1 MAKNIYQTAQGL
13 QVNIDQMR
21 ILNEKSVAVGN
32 MQVNARGDQVS
43 RSGKIIKSR
52 NEIMKDHYSR
62 QIEPVVKYNP
72 NKRKQAAEALQQE
85 IQEQA
90 AAPVAPTPSVSPL
103 PAAGLHQQLSA
114 ATSTDLRGSLASE
127 VSVDLTEP
135 APASTR
141 TIRRI

>member
-1 MAKNIYQTAQGL
+1 MAKNIYQSAQGL

-43 RSGKIIKSR
+43 RSGEIIKSR

-72 NKRKQAAEALQQE
+72 NKRKQAQQAMQEE
-85 IQEQA
+85 IQQQVA
-90 AAPVAPTPSVSPL
+90 SVVAPASL
-103 PAAGLHQQLSA
+103 PTVGVHQQLSA
-114 ATSTDLRGSLASE
+114 PASSDLRGSLASE
-127 VSVDLTEP
+127 ISVDLVEP
-135 APASTR
+135 TPTSTR

>member
-43 RSGKIIKSR
+43 RSGEIIKSR

-90 AAPVAPTPSVSPL
+90 VAPTPAPL

>member
-43 RSGKIIKSR
+43 RSGEIIKSR

-62 QIEPVVKYNP
+62 QIDPVVKYNP
-72 NKRKQAAEALQQE
+72 NKRKQAQEAIQQE
-85 IQEQA
+85 IQQQ
-90 AAPVAPTPSVSPL
+90 VAPENIPQPL
-103 PAAGLHQQLSA
+103 PTP
-114 ATSTDLRGSLASE
+114 ATGDLRGSLAN
-127 VSVDLTEP
+127 SVNIDLVEP
-135 APASTR
+135 APSSTR

>member
-1 MAKNIYQTAQGL
+1 MTKNIYQTAQGL

-43 RSGKIIKSR
+43 RSGEIIKSR

-62 QIEPVVKYNP
+62 QIDPVVKYNP
-72 NKRKQAAEALQQE
+72 NKRKQAQEAVQQE
-85 IQEQA
+85 IQQQ
-90 AAPVAPTPSVSPL
+90 VAPENIPQPL
-103 PAAGLHQQLSA
+103 PVQPN
-114 ATSTDLRGSLASE
+114 TDLRGSLAN
-127 VSVDLTEP
+127 SVNIDLVEP
-135 APASTR
+135 PPSSIR

>member
-43 RSGKIIKSR
+43 RSGEIIKSR

-85 IQEQA
+85 IQEQ
-90 AAPVAPTPSVSPL
+90 VTAPTPAPL

>member
-43 RSGKIIKSR
+43 RSGEIIKSR

-62 QIEPVVKYNP
+62 QIDPVVKYNP
-72 NKRKQAAEALQQE
+72 NKRKQAQEAIQQE
-85 IQEQA
+85 IQQQ
-90 AAPVAPTPSVSPL
+90 VAPENIPQPL
-103 PAAGLHQQLSA
+103 P
-114 ATSTDLRGSLASE
+114 TPINTDLRGSLAN
-127 VSVDLTEP
+127 SVNIDLVESPTS
-135 APASTR
+135 STR

>member
-43 RSGKIIKSR
+43 RSGEIIKSR
-52 NEIMKDHYSR
+52 NQIMKDHYSR
-62 QIEPVVKYNP
+62 QIDPVVKYNP
-72 NKRKQAAEALQQE
+72 NKRKQAQEAIQQE
-85 IQEQA
+85 IRQQ
-90 AAPVAPTPSVSPL
+90 VAPENIPQPL
-103 PAAGLHQQLSA
+103 P
-114 ATSTDLRGSLASE
+114 TPTNTDLRGSLAN
-127 VSVDLTEP
+127 SVNIDLVEP
-135 APASTR
+135 PPSSIR

>member
-43 RSGKIIKSR
+43 RSGEIIKSR

-62 QIEPVVKYNP
+62 QIDPVVKYNP
-72 NKRKQAAEALQQE
+72 NKRKQAQEAVQQE
-85 IQEQA
+85 IQQQ
-90 AAPVAPTPSVSPL
+90 VAPENIPQPL
-103 PAAGLHQQLSA
+103 PTP
-114 ATSTDLRGSLASE
+114 TSGDLRGSLAN
-127 VSVDLTEP
+127 SVNIDLVEP
-135 APASTR
+135 APSSTR

>member
-43 RSGKIIKSR
+43 RSGEIIKSR

-62 QIEPVVKYNP
+62 QIDPVVKYNP
-72 NKRKQAAEALQQE
+72 NKRKQAQEAIQQE
-85 IQEQA
+85 IQQQ
-90 AAPVAPTPSVSPL
+90 VAPENIPQPL
-103 PAAGLHQQLSA
+103 PIPT
-114 ATSTDLRGSLASE
+114 TSDLRGSLAN
-127 VSVDLTEP
+127 SVNIDLVEP
-135 APASTR
+135 APSSTR

>member
-1 MAKNIYQTAQGL
+1 MAKNIYQSAQGL

-43 RSGKIIKSR
+43 RSGEIIKSR

-62 QIEPVVKYNP
+62 QIQPVVKYNP
-72 NKRKQAAEALQQE
+72 NKRKQAQEAMQEE
-85 IQEQA
+85 IQQQVA
-90 AAPVAPTPSVSPL
+90 AVVAPVSL
-103 PAAGLHQQLSA
+103 PPVGIHQQLS
-114 ATSTDLRGSLASE
+114 TPVSSDLRGSLASE
-127 VSVDLTEP
+127 ISVDLTEP

>member
-43 RSGKIIKSR
+43 RSGEIIKSR

-62 QIEPVVKYNP
+62 QIDPVVKYNP
-72 NKRKQAAEALQQE
+72 NKRKQAQEAIQQE
-85 IQEQA
+85 TQQQ
-90 AAPVAPTPSVSPL
+90 VAPENIPQPL
-103 PAAGLHQQLSA
+103 PVQSN
-114 ATSTDLRGSLASE
+114 TDLRGSLAN
-127 VSVDLTEP
+127 SVNIDLVEP
-135 APASTR
+135 PSSSTR

>member
-43 RSGKIIKSR
+43 RSGEIIKSR

-62 QIEPVVKYNP
+62 QIDPVVKYNP
-72 NKRKQAAEALQQE
+72 NKRKQAQEVIQQE
-85 IQEQA
+85 IQQQ
-90 AAPVAPTPSVSPL
+90 VAPENIPQPL
-103 PAAGLHQQLSA
+103 PTPTTG
-114 ATSTDLRGSLASE
+114 DLRGSLAN
-127 VSVDLTEP
+127 SVNIDLVEP
-135 APASTR
+135 APSSTR

>member
-43 RSGKIIKSR
+43 RSGEIIKSR

-90 AAPVAPTPSVSPL
+90 TAPAPL

-114 ATSTDLRGSLASE
+114 TTSTDLRGSLANE

>member
-43 RSGKIIKSR
+43 RSGEIIKSR

-62 QIEPVVKYNP
+62 QIDPVVKYNP
-72 NKRKQAAEALQQE
+72 NKRKQAQEAVQQE
-85 IQEQA
+85 IQQQ
-90 AAPVAPTPSVSPL
+90 VAPENIPQPL
-103 PAAGLHQQLSA
+103 PTPTNG
-114 ATSTDLRGSLASE
+114 DLRGSLAN
-127 VSVDLTEP
+127 SVNIDLVEP
-135 APASTR
+135 APSSTR

>member
-43 RSGKIIKSR
+43 RSGEIIKSR

-62 QIEPVVKYNP
+62 QIDPVVKYNP
-72 NKRKQAAEALQQE
+72 NKRKQAQEAIQQE
-85 IQEQA
+85 IQQQ
-90 AAPVAPTPSVSPL
+90 VAPENIPQPL
-103 PAAGLHQQLSA
+103 P
-114 ATSTDLRGSLASE
+114 TPTNTDLRGSLAN
-127 VSVDLTEP
+127 SVNIDLVEP
-135 APASTR
+135 LPSSTR

>member
-43 RSGKIIKSR
+43 RSGEIIKSR

-62 QIEPVVKYNP
+62 QIDPVVKYNP
-72 NKRKQAAEALQQE
+72 NKRKQAQEAVQQE
-85 IQEQA
+85 IQQQ
-90 AAPVAPTPSVSPL
+90 VAPENIPQPL
-103 PAAGLHQQLSA
+103 P
-114 ATSTDLRGSLASE
+114 TPTNTDILGSLAN
-127 VSVDLTEP
+127 SVNIDLVEP
-135 APASTR
+135 PPSSTR

>member
-43 RSGKIIKSR
+43 RSGEIIKSR

-62 QIEPVVKYNP
+62 QIDPVVKYNP
-72 NKRKQAAEALQQE
+72 NKRKQAQEAAQQE
-85 IQEQA
+85 IQQQ
-90 AAPVAPTPSVSPL
+90 VAPENIPQPL
-103 PAAGLHQQLSA
+103 PTP
-114 ATSTDLRGSLASE
+114 TSGDLQGSLAN
-127 VSVDLTEP
+127 SVNIDLVEP
-135 APASTR
+135 PPSSTR

>member
-43 RSGKIIKSR
+43 RSGEIIKSR

-62 QIEPVVKYNP
+62 QIDPVVKYNP
-72 NKRKQAAEALQQE
+72 NKRKQAQEAIQQE
-85 IQEQA
+85 IQQQ
-90 AAPVAPTPSVSPL
+90 VAPENIPQPL
-103 PAAGLHQQLSA
+103 P
-114 ATSTDLRGSLASE
+114 TPTNVDLRGSLAN
-127 VSVDLTEP
+127 SVNIDLVEP
-135 APASTR
+135 PPSSTR

>member
-43 RSGKIIKSR
+43 RSGEIIKSG

-62 QIEPVVKYNP
+62 QIDPVVKYNP
-72 NKRKQAAEALQQE
+72 NKRKQAQEAIQQE
-85 IQEQA
+85 IQQQ
-90 AAPVAPTPSVSPL
+90 VAPENIPQPL
-103 PAAGLHQQLSA
+103 PTPTTG
-114 ATSTDLRGSLASE
+114 DLRGSLAN
-127 VSVDLTEP
+127 SVNIDLVEP
-135 APASTR
+135 APSSTR

>member
-43 RSGKIIKSR
+43 HSGEIIKSR

-62 QIEPVVKYNP
+62 QIDPVVKYNP
-72 NKRKQAAEALQQE
+72 NKRKQAQEAIQQE
-85 IQEQA
+85 IQQQ
-90 AAPVAPTPSVSPL
+90 VAPENIPQPL
-103 PAAGLHQQLSA
+103 PTP
-114 ATSTDLRGSLASE
+114 TSGDLRGSLAN
-127 VSVDLTEP
+127 SVNIDLVEP
-135 APASTR
+135 PPSSTR

>member
-43 RSGKIIKSR
+43 RSGEIIKSR

-62 QIEPVVKYNP
+62 QIDPVVKYNP
-72 NKRKQAAEALQQE
+72 NKRKQAQEAIQQE
-85 IQEQA
+85 IQQQA
-90 AAPVAPTPSVSPL
+90 APENIPQPLSTPIN
-103 PAAGLHQQLSA
+103 
-114 ATSTDLRGSLASE
+114 TDLRGSLAN
-127 VSVDLTEP
+127 SVNIDLVEP
-135 APASTR
+135 APSSTR

>member
-43 RSGKIIKSR
+43 RSGEIIKSR

-62 QIEPVVKYNP
+62 QIDPVVKYNP
-72 NKRKQAAEALQQE
+72 NKRKQAQEAIQQE
-85 IQEQA
+85 IQQQQQVEPENIPQ
-90 AAPVAPTPSVSPL
+90 PLPTPIS
-103 PAAGLHQQLSA
+103 G
-114 ATSTDLRGSLASE
+114 DLRGSLAN
-127 VSVDLTEP
+127 SVNIDLVEP
-135 APASTR
+135 PPSSTR

>member
-43 RSGKIIKSR
+43 RSGEIIKSR

-62 QIEPVVKYNP
+62 QIDPVVKYNP
-72 NKRKQAAEALQQE
+72 NKRKQAQEAIQQE
-85 IQEQA
+85 IQQQVETQA
-90 AAPVAPTPSVSPL
+90 EPENIPQPLPTPTN
-103 PAAGLHQQLSA
+103 G
-114 ATSTDLRGSLASE
+114 DLRGSLAN
-127 VSVDLTEP
+127 SVNIDLVEP
-135 APASTR
+135 PPSSTR

>member
-43 RSGKIIKSR
+43 RSGEIIKSR

-62 QIEPVVKYNP
+62 QIDPVVKYNP
-72 NKRKQAAEALQQE
+72 NKRKQAQEAIQQE
-85 IQEQA
+85 IQQQ
-90 AAPVAPTPSVSPL
+90 VAPENIPQPL
-103 PAAGLHQQLSA
+103 P
-114 ATSTDLRGSLASE
+114 TPINTDLRGSLAN
-127 VSVDLTEP
+127 SVNIDLVEP
-135 APASTR
+135 TPSSIR

>member
-43 RSGKIIKSR
+43 RSGEIIKSR

-62 QIEPVVKYNP
+62 QIDPVVKYNP
-72 NKRKQAAEALQQE
+72 NKRKQAQEAIQQE
-85 IQEQA
+85 IQQQ
-90 AAPVAPTPSVSPL
+90 VAPENIPQPL
-103 PAAGLHQQLSA
+103 PTPTTG
-114 ATSTDLRGSLASE
+114 DLRGSLAN
-127 VSVDLTEP
+127 SVNIDLVEP
-135 APASTR
+135 APSSIR

>member
-43 RSGKIIKSR
+43 RSGEIIKSR

-62 QIEPVVKYNP
+62 QIDPVVKYNP
-72 NKRKQAAEALQQE
+72 NKRKQAQEAVQQE
-85 IQEQA
+85 IQQQ
-90 AAPVAPTPSVSPL
+90 VAPENIPQPL
-103 PAAGLHQQLSA
+103 PVQPN
-114 ATSTDLRGSLASE
+114 TDLRGSLAN
-127 VSVDLTEP
+127 SVNIDLVEP
-135 APASTR
+135 PPSSTR

>member
-43 RSGKIIKSR
+43 RSGEIIKSR

-62 QIEPVVKYNP
+62 QIDPVVKYNP
-72 NKRKQAAEALQQE
+72 NKRKQAQEAIQQE
-85 IQEQA
+85 IQQQVVPENIPQ
-90 AAPVAPTPSVSPL
+90 PLPTPTP
-103 PAAGLHQQLSA
+103 
-114 ATSTDLRGSLASE
+114 TSGDLRGSLAN
-127 VSVDLTEP
+127 SVNIDLVEP
-135 APASTR
+135 APSSTR

>member
-43 RSGKIIKSR
+43 RSGEIIKSR

-62 QIEPVVKYNP
+62 QIDPVVKYNP
-72 NKRKQAAEALQQE
+72 NKRKQAQEAIQQE
-85 IQEQA
+85 IQQQ
-90 AAPVAPTPSVSPL
+90 VAPENVPQPL
-103 PAAGLHQQLSA
+103 PIP
-114 ATSTDLRGSLASE
+114 TSGDLRGSLAN
-127 VSVDLTEP
+127 SVNIDLVEP
-135 APASTR
+135 APSSTR

>member
-43 RSGKIIKSR
+43 RSGEIIKSR

-62 QIEPVVKYNP
+62 QIDPVVKYNP
-72 NKRKQAAEALQQE
+72 NKRKQAQEAIQQE
-85 IQEQA
+85 IQQQ
-90 AAPVAPTPSVSPL
+90 VAPENIPQPL
-103 PAAGLHQQLSA
+103 PTP
-114 ATSTDLRGSLASE
+114 TSGDLRGSLAN
-127 VSVDLTEP
+127 SVNIDLVEP
-135 APASTR
+135 APSSTR

>member
-1 MAKNIYQTAQGL
+1 MMARNIYQSAQGL

-32 MQVNARGDQVS
+32 TQVNARGDQVS
-43 RSGKIIKSR
+43 RSGEIIKSR

-72 NKRKQAAEALQQE
+72 NKRKQAQEAMQQE
-85 IQEQA
+85 ISQQVTVVT
-90 AAPVAPTPSVSPL
+90 PVSLPTVG
-103 PAAGLHQQLSA
+103 AHQQLSA
-114 ATSTDLRGSLASE
+114 PANSDLRGSLASE
-127 VSVDLTEP
+127 VSVDLVEP
-135 APASTR
+135 TPSSTR

>member
-43 RSGKIIKSR
+43 RSGEIIKSR

-72 NKRKQAAEALQQE
+72 NKRRQAQEALQQE
-85 IQEQA
+85 ISQQV
-90 AAPVAPTPSVSPL
+90 AAPAPL
-103 PAAGLHQQLSA
+103 PPPGVHQQLS
-114 ATSTDLRGSLASE
+114 STTNSDLRGSLASE
-127 VSVDLTEP
+127 VSVDLVEP
-135 APASTR
+135 PPTSTR

>member
-43 RSGKIIKSR
+43 RSGEIIKSR

-62 QIEPVVKYNP
+62 QIDPVVKYNP
-72 NKRKQAAEALQQE
+72 NKRKQAQEAIQQE
-85 IQEQA
+85 IQQQVETQA
-90 AAPVAPTPSVSPL
+90 EPENIPQPLPTP
-103 PAAGLHQQLSA
+103 
-114 ATSTDLRGSLASE
+114 TNTDLRGSLAN
-127 VSVDLTEP
+127 SVNIDLVEP
-135 APASTR
+135 PPSSTR

>member
-21 ILNEKSVAVGN
+21 IINEKSVAVGN

-43 RSGKIIKSR
+43 RSGEIIKSR

-62 QIEPVVKYNP
+62 QIDPVVKYNP
-72 NKRKQAAEALQQE
+72 NKRKQAQEAIQQE
-85 IQEQA
+85 IQQQVETQA
-90 AAPVAPTPSVSPL
+90 EPENIPQPLPTP
-103 PAAGLHQQLSA
+103 
-114 ATSTDLRGSLASE
+114 TNTDLRGSLAN
-127 VSVDLTEP
+127 SVNIDLVEP
-135 APASTR
+135 PPSSTR

>member
-43 RSGKIIKSR
+43 RSGEIIKSR
-52 NEIMKDHYSR
+52 NEIMKDHYSI
-62 QIEPVVKYNP
+62 QIDPVVKYNP
-72 NKRKQAAEALQQE
+72 NKRKQAQEAVQQE
-85 IQEQA
+85 IQQQ
-90 AAPVAPTPSVSPL
+90 VAPENIPQPL
-103 PAAGLHQQLSA
+103 PTPTNG
-114 ATSTDLRGSLASE
+114 DLRGSLAN
-127 VSVDLTEP
+127 SVNIDLVEP
-135 APASTR
+135 PPSSTR

>member
-43 RSGKIIKSR
+43 RSGEIIKSR

-72 NKRKQAAEALQQE
+72 NKRKQAQEAIQQE
-85 IQEQA
+85 IAQQV
-90 AAPVAPTPSVSPL
+90 AAPVSAPL
-103 PAAGLHQQLSA
+103 PPAGPHQQLSA
-114 ATSTDLRGSLASE
+114 TTNSDLRGSLASE
-127 VSVDLTEP
+127 VSVDLVEP
-135 APASTR
+135 PPTSTR

>member
-1 MAKNIYQTAQGL
+1 MAKNIYQSAQGL

-43 RSGKIIKSR
+43 RSGEIIKSR

-62 QIEPVVKYNP
+62 QIDPVVKYNP
-72 NKRKQAAEALQQE
+72 NKRKQALEAMQQE
-85 IQEQA
+85 IQEQV
-90 AAPVAPTPSVSPL
+90 AAPAAPLPSV
-103 PAAGLHQQLSA
+103 GVHQQLSA
-114 ATSTDLRGSLASE
+114 TTSTDLRGSLANE
-127 VSVDLTEP
+127 VSVDLVEP
-135 APASTR
+135 TPTSTR

>member
-43 RSGKIIKSR
+43 RSGEIIKSR

-62 QIEPVVKYNP
+62 QIDPVVKYNP
-72 NKRKQAAEALQQE
+72 NKRKQAQEAIQQE
-85 IQEQA
+85 IQQQ
-90 AAPVAPTPSVSPL
+90 VAPENIPQPL
-103 PAAGLHQQLSA
+103 PVQPN
-114 ATSTDLRGSLASE
+114 TDLRGSLAN
-127 VSVDLTEP
+127 SVNIDLVEP
-135 APASTR
+135 PPSSTR